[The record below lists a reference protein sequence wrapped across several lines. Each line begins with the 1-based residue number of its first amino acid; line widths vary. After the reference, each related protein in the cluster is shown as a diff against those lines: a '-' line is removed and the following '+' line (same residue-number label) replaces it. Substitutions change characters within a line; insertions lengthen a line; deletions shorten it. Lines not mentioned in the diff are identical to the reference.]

1 MLLESHVLTMLVPV
15 TEVRLALTD
24 LVILLQS
31 LTMVGLP
38 RLWTFQSTIV
48 ALSEVRIRMLK
59 WLASLLGQ
67 DSVEFDVAVVHDEI
81 F

>member
-1 MLLESHVLTMLVPV
+1 MLVPI
-15 TEVRLALTD
+15 TEVCLALAD

-31 LTMVGLP
+31 LPMVGLP
-38 RLWTFQSTIV
+38 CLWALQSTIV
-48 ALSEVRIRMLK
+48 ALSEVRVWMLK

-67 DSVEFDVAVVHDEI
+67 DSIEFDVAVVHDQI

>member
-1 MLLESHVLTMLVPV
+1 MLLEGHVLTMLVPI

-38 RLWTFQSTIV
+38 CLWAFQSTIV
-48 ALSEVRIRMLK
+48 ALSEVRIWMLK
-59 WLASLLGQ
+59 RLAPLLGQ
-67 DSVEFDVAVVHDEI
+67 DTIEFDVAVVHDEI

>member
-1 MLLESHVLTMLVPV
+1 MLLECRVLTLLVPI
-15 TEVRLALTD
+15 TEVCLALAD

-31 LTMVGLP
+31 LPMVGLP
-38 RLWTFQSTIV
+38 CLWAFQSTIV
-48 ALSEVRIRMLK
+48 ALSEVRVWMLK

-67 DSVEFDVAVVHDEI
+67 DSIEFDVAVVHDKI